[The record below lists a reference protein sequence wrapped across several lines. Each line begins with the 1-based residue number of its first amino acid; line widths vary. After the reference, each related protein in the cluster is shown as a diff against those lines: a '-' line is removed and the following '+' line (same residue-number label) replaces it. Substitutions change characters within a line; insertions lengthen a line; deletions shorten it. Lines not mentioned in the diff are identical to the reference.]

1 MNGPLEYLMRS
12 EITIRF
18 DYTCVYMCVCGSAFF
33 PRWKK
38 GIYTIFQT
46 RNTCIFVQA
55 RVAVLLGYN
64 ACFANNL
71 RMVIEQKESI
81 YEYRALCKSSGN
93 YVDVEHR

>member
-1 MNGPLEYLMRS
+1 MY
-12 EITIRF
+12 
-18 DYTCVYMCVCGSAFF
+18 VCAQFF
-33 PRWKK
+33 QDGK
-38 GIYTIFQT
+38 GNIHDFSNAKHI
-46 RNTCIFVQA
+46 CIFVQA